1 LLALPI
7 KKEREIMPSVITQSK
22 LPWERYLLLTLLLHF
37 TFLTWKVS
45 QPIDAKQAVNSPHS
59 NPLKLR
65 VLGLKDGKPGQAFFS
80 YSESE
85 LARKVEKTP
94 YMNRVKSGIDQM
106 EMRVE
111 GKDGQNSKPLDLSQ
125 IDFNPKLNDGD
136 LKRMSAVKAIQ
147 LRGEEI
153 RNFVKGNQNRYMR
166 SQNITPTLKNSQVA
180 IMLDVPEG
188 IEFDELNELEE
199 MFYSFQKRLALTYVN
214 SFYDNL
220 SDFQMKNP
228 HKHFPMT
235 NEKLTLTARVTFDH
249 YGNIQQIKAVK
260 WSEQKDL
267 QDFFIKVIDK
277 IESVPNPPK
286 DLVKTGT
293 FNVYYTLNLN

>member
-1 LLALPI
+1 ML
-7 KKEREIMPSVITQSK
+7 SVIVERK
-22 LPWERYLLLTLLLHF
+22 LPWERYLLITLLIH
-37 TFLTWKVS
+37 TYFLYWKVGGNIS
-45 QPIDAKQAVNSPHS
+45 NRPEQQQAQN

-65 VLGLKDGKPGQAFFS
+65 VLGIKDGKPNQAFFS
-80 YSESE
+80 YSDSE
-85 LARKVEKTP
+85 HTRKLDKTP
-94 YMNRVKSGIDQM
+94 YIDRVKSGIDQM

-111 GKDGQNSKPLDLSQ
+111 GKDGQSSKPLDLSQ
-125 IDFNPKLNDGD
+125 IDFNPKLSRGE

-153 RNFVKGNQNRYMR
+153 RSFLKGNQNRYMR
-166 SQNITPTLKNSQVA
+166 SQNVTPTIKNSQVA

-188 IEFDELNELEE
+188 IEFDQLNELEE
-199 MFYSFQKRLALTYVN
+199 MFYSFQKRLALSYVN

-220 SDFQMKNP
+220 SDFQLKNP
-228 HKHFPMT
+228 HKNFPMT

-260 WSEQKDL
+260 WSDQKDL
-267 QDFFIKVIDK
+267 QDFFIKVIDQ

-286 DLVKTGT
+286 DLVQAGT
-293 FNVYYTLNLN
+293 FSVYYTLNLN

>member
-1 LLALPI
+1 ML
-7 KKEREIMPSVITQSK
+7 SVIAETK
-22 LPWERYLLLTLLLHF
+22 LPWERYLLIALIIHATLLS
-37 TFLTWKVS
+37 WKVS
-45 QPIDAKQAVNSPHS
+45 EDISQKPEELSQLN

-65 VLGLKDGKPGQAFFS
+65 VLGIKDGKPGQAFFS
-80 YSESE
+80 YSDSE
-85 LARKVEKTP
+85 QARKVEKTP
-94 YMNRVKSGIDQM
+94 YMDRVKSGIDQM

-111 GKDGQNSKPLDLSQ
+111 GKNGQNAKQLDLSQ
-125 IDFNPKLNDGD
+125 IDFNPKLSQGD
-136 LKRMSAVKAIQ
+136 LKRVSAVKSIQ

-153 RNFVKGNQNRYMR
+153 RNFLKGNQNHYMR
-166 SQNITPTLKNSQVA
+166 SQNVTPTIKNSQVA

-199 MFYSFQKRLALTYVN
+199 MFYSFQKRLALSYVN

-220 SDFQMKNP
+220 SDFQLKNP
-228 HKHFPMT
+228 HKNFPMT

-249 YGNIQQIKAVK
+249 FGNIQQIKAVK

-267 QDFFIKVIDK
+267 QDFFLKVIDR

-286 DLVKTGT
+286 DLVKSGT